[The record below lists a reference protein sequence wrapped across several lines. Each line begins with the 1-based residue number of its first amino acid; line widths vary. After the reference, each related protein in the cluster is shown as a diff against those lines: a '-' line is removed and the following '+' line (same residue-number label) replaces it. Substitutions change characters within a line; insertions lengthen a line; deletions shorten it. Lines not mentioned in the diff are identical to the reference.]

1 MAAAVPSS
9 QFRELL
15 AAVPVRGAEGV
26 APEAASPSDPWSSQP
41 QLLPLAAQTQADLE
55 QLALELRDFLA
66 ANPVDMADVA
76 RALQQGSGDGPYRR
90 MIVCSGRED
99 ALAAFGEKKSQRLLS
114 GHVEARRTPVLLLP
128 GIGDHYVGMGHGL
141 YVACDVFRE
150 AVDQCAWIL
159 EPLLGVDIRHIIHP
173 ASESWKQIAQAQG
186 INKGID
192 LKRMLGRAADDP
204 PDDDTIRLNA
214 TFFSQ
219 PALFTIEYAMA
230 RLWASLGVTPGAII
244 GHSMGEYVAA
254 CLAGVLSLE
263 DALRLIAVR
272 AKLVDALPQAVMLA
286 VMLPEAE
293 LLPQLPADLC
303 VSLVN
308 GPSHCV
314 IAGPPEPMAAFERAL
329 TERAV
334 IARRV
339 QNGHAFHTRL
349 MDPVV
354 REFEAEV
361 AKARLSPPRIP
372 YISNV
377 TGTWITAA
385 DATDPS
391 YWVRHL
397 TQTARFNEALHE
409 LWQLPDPMLIEC
421 GPGRTLTVLANQHP
435 ERKGPLRG
443 AIGSIRQ
450 RYENESDL
458 QVLLGAVGRTWIAG
472 TSIRWEGLPRE
483 SIVFASPPDS
493 YWSAPHPSTPTAT
506 DIAITPATEIAA
518 APATDDAVATEREK
532 ELLAIWSRALGRD
545 NIGVDDSFGALG
557 GDSLSSIA
565 ALVEMKRV
573 GVPDSISRGLYGG
586 LTIRQMVREEE
597 QAGGASHQV
606 TAVNGIPLGS
616 VETPVFLRAFG
627 IYLVLAGHFG
637 LASVNG
643 NTVLMAVSGL
653 SFAKFQLRTIA
664 KERNVLPV
672 FRFGW
677 KIALPSMI
685 ETLARQLAH
694 HAFHPVSL
702 LFIDN
707 LRERDPF
714 GLYESPYYIDL
725 LLEILLLAAL
735 PLSIPQI
742 RRWAVEKPLAC
753 AMTALLFSWLGSILV
768 PLFFDPGHS
777 WILVPQAYTWLF
789 AAGWCAAYSRTRG
802 EKILL
807 TTTLLCLDLI
817 SDWVGQRMGWHG
829 FLARGLDWYALL
841 TMVVLVWFDEIPAQ
855 IPNVLVRAINA
866 VAAAS
871 LFIYLTNYSFKHLFD
886 WIWRHLPGTSAPEFP
901 PLLLVPIAMAGGY
914 LVWRL
919 WEYAMRRISVQL
931 GRTREAGPA
940 PATGSW

>member
-1 MAAAVPSS
+1 MAAAVPCSS
-9 QFRELL
+9 VRELL
-15 AAVPVRGAEGV
+15 AAVPVRRAEEEGA
-26 APEAASPSDPWSSQP
+26 AAAATIRAANSQP
-41 QLLPLAAQTQADLE
+41 QLLPLAAQTQAALE
-55 QLALELRDFLA
+55 QSALELRDFLA

-76 RALQQGSGDGPYRR
+76 RALQQGSGDWPFRR

-99 ALAAFGEKKSQRLLS
+99 ALAAFSEQKSQRLLS
-114 GHVEARRTPVLLLP
+114 GRADARRTPVLLLP

-141 YVACDVFRE
+141 YAACDVFRE
-150 AVDQCAWIL
+150 TVDRCAWIL
-159 EPLLGVDIRHIIHP
+159 EPLLGVDIRHVIYP
-173 ASESWKQIAQAQG
+173 ASESWKQVAQA
-186 INKGID
+186 KGID

-230 RLWASLGVTPGAII
+230 RLWASLGVTPGALI

-254 CLAGVLSLE
+254 CLAGVLSPE

-272 AKLVDALPQAVMLA
+272 ARLVDALPQAVMLA
-286 VMLPEAE
+286 VMLPEEE

-303 VSLVN
+303 VSLIN

-314 IAGPPEPMAAFERAL
+314 IAGPPESMAAFERTL
-329 TERAV
+329 TERGV

-361 AKARLSPPRIP
+361 AKARLSPPRVP

-397 TQTARFNEALHE
+397 TRPARFSEALHE

-435 ERKGPLRG
+435 QRKGPLRG

-472 TSIRWEGLPRE
+472 TTVRWEGLPRE
-483 SIVFASPPDS
+483 NIVFASPPSS
-493 YWSAPHPSTPTAT
+493 YWSAPPPAASTPHPALP
-506 DIAITPATEIAA
+506 PATALA
-518 APATDDAVATEREK
+518 TTPATDDAVASEREK

-545 NIGVDDSFGALG
+545 DIGVNDSFGALG

-565 ALVEMKRV
+565 ALLEMKRV
-573 GVPDSISRGLYGG
+573 GVPDAISRGLYRG
-586 LTIRQMVREEE
+586 LTVRQMVRQEAE
-597 QAGGASHQV
+597 AGGASHQI
-606 TAVNGIPLGS
+606 TAVNGIPVGS

-627 IYLVLAGHFG
+627 IFLVLASHFG
-637 LASVNG
+637 LGIVNG
-643 NTVLMAVSGL
+643 NTVLMVVSGL

-672 FRFGW
+672 LRFGW
-677 KIALPSMI
+677 KIALPSII
-685 ETLARQLAH
+685 ETIARQLAH
-694 HAFHPVSL
+694 HTFHPASFL
-702 LFIDN
+702 LIDN
-707 LRERDPF
+707 LLERKPF
-714 GLYESPYYIDL
+714 GPYESPYYINL
-725 LLEILLLAAL
+725 LLEILLITAL
-735 PLSIPQI
+735 PLTIPAI
-742 RRWAVEKPLAC
+742 RRLALEKPLLYGLAGVV
-753 AMTALLFSWLGSILV
+753 LSWLVSILL
-768 PLFFDPGHS
+768 PLFFDPTHS
-777 WILVPQAYTWLF
+777 WDLVPQAYLWLF
-789 AAGWCAAYSRTRG
+789 AVGWCAAYSATRR
-802 EKILL
+802 EKILVTAIFL
-807 TTTLLCLDLI
+807 SLDLI
-817 SDWVGQRMGWHG
+817 SYWIGRSMQWQG
-829 FLARGLDWYALL
+829 FLTRGVDGYALIATL
-841 TMVVLVWFDEIPAQ
+841 VLLWFDEIPAQ
-855 IPNVLVRAINA
+855 IPMVLVRAINA

-886 WIWRHLPGTSAPEFP
+886 WIWRHLPGTSSPVFP
-901 PLLLVPIAMAGGY
+901 PWVLVPIAMAGGY

-919 WEYAMRRISVQL
+919 WENGMRRASVQF
-931 GRTREAGPA
+931 GRARQVTPA